1 MNDPLQHTPEEFV
14 DRFRT
19 TSRNT
24 LNLMSVFI
32 EELVVA
38 EKHFKDCS
46 SFYPEYS
53 FKNLYEVTSDVMYYT
68 QSLFNKE
75 KGKEAEVEGFFCENT
90 AELRVIMKDLLYE
103 IFTECLDTAIE
114 TIETIDS
121 KGEK

>member
-53 FKNLYEVTSDVMYYT
+53 FKNLYEVTSDMMYHT
-68 QSLFNKE
+68 KRLFNKE
-75 KGKEAEVEGFFCENT
+75 EGKEAKVEGFFCENVE
-90 AELRVIMKDLLYE
+90 ELRVMMKGLLYE
-103 IFTECLDTAIE
+103 VFTECLDTAIE
-114 TIETIDS
+114 TIDS